1 MSGINDFKFFCYN
14 GKVKYIVFDG
24 DRYIKHKR
32 NFYDKDW
39 NYIDIQ
45 TDCDQLG
52 NIIEKPK
59 MLNEMKKTAE
69 KLSKDFPYVRVDL
82 YCINKKIYFGEMTF
96 YPWTG
101 YVQYTPDEFDYELGK
116 DFELKEWS
124 KNEK

>member
-1 MSGINDFKFFCYN
+1 
-14 GKVKYIVFDG
+14 
-24 DRYIKHKR
+24 
-32 NFYDKDW
+32 
-39 NYIDIQ
+39 
-45 TDCDQLG
+45 
-52 NIIEKPK
+52 
-59 MLNEMKKTAE
+59 MKKTAE